1 MKELNCPSG
10 GADAASAVSAA
21 AVCSYRPNSFAA
33 NRARTRSQFAR
44 LANPTLRSSGTA
56 SSFAALSKRNGEM
69 RVVFSCL
76 AHRKTTRLNLNRLKA
91 KPELLWLMKG

>member
-10 GADAASAVSAA
+10 GTDAASAVSAA
-21 AVCSYRPNSFAA
+21 AVCSYRPGSFAA

-44 LANPTLRSSGTA
+44 L
-56 SSFAALSKRNGEM
+56 SKFHSAIKRYGLVICGLIEANGEM

-76 AHRKTTRLNLNRLKA
+76 AHRKTTRLNLKSLKGEA
-91 KPELLWLMKG
+91 